1 MNKEVKERME
11 SWLAASRD
19 LLQKVMSQRDKV
31 QSTFHDEG
39 LSTSQLQDVC
49 HEVENSLDETKE
61 ILKRLYLIL
70 YETRDLLKTEGDVR
84 TQGQPQLGKPQRGE
98 ASQLPAVAV
107 SPESAE
113 VDQPYPAQK
122 YEIPDKCGG
131 LLEYLG
137 QWHWFVGLP
146 KGKRDGVVAI
156 MCSDGRMTPDDLL
169 SREVKTLRPQFATYC
184 WKIVNK
190 LMKGGYDEVATSLLI
205 KGLTVVT
212 EKRDKEMLHIMYA
225 KYFYRQRNVLKN
237 AYDACINHCEKAI
250 RSYMQDREERPK
262 PVAPFKLLITIY
274 EERDEL
280 DSIAEVCDK
289 AISLYQR
296 SPDQSK
302 VVGFLRIRDLLKKK
316 ETRPGGGKKF
326 EQPKEG
332 KLKPEGKR

>member
-19 LLQKVMSQRDKV
+19 LLQKVMSQREKA
-31 QSTFHDEG
+31 QSAFRDEK
-39 LSTSQLQDVC
+39 LSTSQLKDVC
-49 HEVENSLDETKE
+49 NEIENSLDEIKE
-61 ILKRLYLIL
+61 LLKRLYLIL
-70 YETRDLLKTEGDVR
+70 YEIQDLLKTEGDAR
-84 TQGQPQLGKPQRGE
+84 TQGQPQLGKPQRRE
-98 ASQLPAVAV
+98 ASQSLAAAV

-122 YEIPDKCGG
+122 YEIPDNRGG

-146 KGKRDGVVAI
+146 KSKRDEVVAI
-156 MCSDGRMTPDDLL
+156 MCSDGGMTPDDLL

-184 WKIVNK
+184 WNIANR
-190 LMKGGYDEVATSLLI
+190 LMRGGYDEVAASLLI

-274 EERDEL
+274 EERGEL

-296 SPDQSK
+296 SSDQSK

-316 ETRPGGGKKF
+316 ETRAIGGKEF

-332 KLKPEGKR
+332 KTKPEGKR